1 MESLFSGDNLWK
13 VGLAAVFAVV
23 AFVAMLR
30 DAKFGFL
37 FLGAMLFL
45 SGLGLTE
52 DAEKSAMGRSWLY
65 ALQERRQLAY
75 VACAGLLFVG
85 VAVHAS
91 KLQTRN
97 LPLLGFMVMF
107 QGVYMGM
114 ITIFQ
119 AGPLSGLQA
128 VIFSIFS
135 MSAVLFMLA
144 SQLRTWEDI
153 IKLLRVISLVGCVWT
168 VACTMQFMIDQSVLL
183 TGAARRFIGLSGN
196 PQHAAGLSAVMATL
210 SLWLTLNDRGK
221 LWKLVAVVATAT
233 HIIFVLWTASRTGLA
248 LTSMGFAAVLYA
260 RMGRAVLAA
269 PVLIAAAYGLLTLA
283 QSMGVEFGFERLSSR
298 EDTRTAQ
305 WNILLENGLSNP
317 VLGVGLREAGA
328 SENGF
333 LYGFAAFGLGV
344 PLIMLLIMFTTM
356 GVWFRLLKAR
366 FDTPSPVGKRTMDL
380 CMGFFIMY
388 WAGNMFEGFGVARI
402 SPQLSYFLIFSC
414 IAASAINISGDER
427 AWMRAQGVADDEEAE
442 HLDAVAADH
451 CGEYTPGIS
460 DYGVNDG
467 AGDNRPVQPA

>member
-1 MESLFSGDNLWK
+1 METLFASENLWK
-13 VGLAAVFAVV
+13 LGLAATFAVV

-52 DAEKSAMGRSWLY
+52 DAEKGGLYRSWLF

-75 VACAGLLFVG
+75 VACAGLLFIG
-85 VAVHAS
+85 VAIHAG

-97 LPLLGFMVMF
+97 LPILGFLVMF

-119 AGPLSGLQA
+119 DGPIAGLQA

-135 MSAVLFMLA
+135 MAAVLFILA
-144 SQLRTWEDI
+144 GQLRSWDDI
-153 IKLLRVISLVGCVWT
+153 ISLLRVIALVGCVWT
-168 VACTMQFMIDQSVLL
+168 AACTLQFVIDQNVLL
-183 TGAARRFIGLSGN
+183 TGAGRRFIGLSGN

-221 LWKLVAVVATAT
+221 FWKLVAIVATAT
-233 HIIFVLWTASRTGLA
+233 HIIFVLWTGSRTGLA
-248 LTSMGFAAVLYA
+248 LTTMGFTAVLYA
-260 RMGRAVLAA
+260 RLGRAVLAA
-269 PVLIAAAYGLLTLA
+269 PVLLVAAYGLLTLA
-283 QSMGVEFGFERLSSR
+283 QSMGVEFGFERLSSK

-305 WNILLENGLSNP
+305 WNILLDNGLANP
-317 VLGVGLREAGA
+317 ILGVGLREAGA

-344 PLIMLLIMFTTM
+344 PLIMAVVMLVTIAI
-356 GVWFRLLKAR
+356 WFRLLKAR
-366 FDTPSPVGKRTMDL
+366 FDTPNPVGKRLMDL

-402 SPQLSYFLIFSC
+402 SPQLTYFLIFAC
-414 IAASAINISGDER
+414 IAASAINIAGDER
-427 AWMRAQGVADDEEAE
+427 AVLRAQGIQDEDDAAMGLEAVTT
-442 HLDAVAADH
+442 AQ
-451 CGEYTPGIS
+451 
-460 DYGVNDG
+460 DYGDY
-467 AGDNRPVQPA
+467 GDYRPA